1 MSHHLKSRQW
11 MRCSWAHDARDFGK
25 AQETHSRAEATR
37 SPLGVKQM
45 PNRFNDRG
53 ARSGV
58 SVSRPGLD
66 QFEERKHHH
75 RQAYGGGRS
84 A

>member
-1 MSHHLKSRQW
+1 
-11 MRCSWAHDARDFGK
+11 MRCCWAHGARDYDK
-25 AQETHSRAEATR
+25 AQEPHSRAEATR

-53 ARSGV
+53 VRSEV

-66 QFEERKHHH
+66 QFEERKYHYH
-75 RQAYGGGRS
+75 RQAYGGGWP